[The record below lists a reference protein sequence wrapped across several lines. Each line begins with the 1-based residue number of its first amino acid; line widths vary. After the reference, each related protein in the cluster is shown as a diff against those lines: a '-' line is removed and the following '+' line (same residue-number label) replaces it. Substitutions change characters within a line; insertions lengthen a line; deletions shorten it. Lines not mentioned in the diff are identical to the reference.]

1 MKLKSVLG
9 ICVLAAIASAIASS
23 NAQDAW
29 PSRPVT
35 IVVPFAA
42 GGVSDVTTRMLAAK
56 LRTEFGQPF
65 IVENRA
71 GAGGNIG
78 AEFVAKAKPDG
89 YTLFQGTS
97 AHVTNVSL
105 YKNLSYDFIKD
116 FAPVSQISSVP
127 SVLVVNPTLPV
138 KDLAEFIKYSK
149 DPKNTL
155 NYGTGG
161 SGSVLHLAAAVF
173 DKRVG
178 SRMTGVPYK
187 GNAPALADLL
197 GGQIQLVFS
206 PVIDALAHV
215 NAGKL
220 KPLGVTTKS
229 RSPLLPD
236 LPAIAEM
243 LPGYEVV
250 LWNGIFAPAG
260 TPPEIVDKLSA
271 AIRKI
276 IQQPETKKFLADL
289 GSEPVSS
296 TPQEFKQF
304 VSDELPK
311 WRALVETAGARVE

>member
-9 ICVLAAIASAIASS
+9 ICFLVVFTFASGTCG
-23 NAQDAW
+23 AQEPW
-29 PSRPVT
+29 PSRSVT

-56 LRTEFGQPF
+56 LRTEFEQAF
-65 IVENRA
+65 VIENRA

-78 AEFVAKAKPDG
+78 AEFVAKASPDG
-89 YTLFQGTS
+89 YTLLQGTS

-105 YKNLSYDFIKD
+105 YKNLAYDFIKD

-127 SVLVVNPTLPV
+127 SVLVVHPSMPV
-138 KDLAEFIKYSK
+138 KDLAEFIKYAK
-149 DPKNTL
+149 DTKTPL
-155 NYGTGG
+155 NYGSGG

-178 SRMTGVPYK
+178 TRMIQVPYK
-187 GNAPALADLL
+187 GNAPALTDLL

-206 PVIDALAHV
+206 PVIDALSHI
-215 NAGKL
+215 NAGRL
-220 KPLGVTTKS
+220 KPLGVTTKV
-229 RSPLLPD
+229 RSPLLPN
-236 LPAIAEM
+236 LTAIAEL

-260 TPPEIVDKLSA
+260 TPPAIVDKLSG

-296 TPQEFKQF
+296 TPQEFKKF
-304 VSDELPK
+304 VSEELPK